1 MTRQPRGLLPA
12 RLVALVAVLVF
23 VGIGFAFA
31 GKPGPAKSPTADL
44 YLAPSTSPC
53 PGFTEMTGIYQDGK
67 CTYLPGD
74 VVEWAGTTNGIDLR
88 IKPLCSANR
97 QLNALLPNAAT
108 VLLTGPINRC
118 QDSGS
123 LNTIQLKIPDLQ
135 AAQTGVVGKPSLPP
149 DYPKA
154 DSVYFYFLVDS
165 NHDGSFGRGDTGYNL
180 VWQSGIYLTRT
191 EYFDRTVYDLTTDL
205 TSPNAELI
213 QGVGNGG
220 TSKGVFCV
228 PLRLLVTQPK

>member
-1 MTRQPRGLLPA
+1 MTRKPGGMSYV
-12 RLVALVAVLVF
+12 RLIALAAALVFL
-23 VGIGFAFA
+23 GIGLAFA
-31 GKPGPAKSPTADL
+31 GKPGPANSPTADL
-44 YLAPSTSPC
+44 QLPPTTPPC
-53 PGFTEMTGIYQDGK
+53 SGLTEVTGIYQDGK
-67 CTYLPGD
+67 GTYLPGD
-74 VVEWAGTTNGIDLR
+74 VVEWASTTNGIDLR
-88 IKPLCSANR
+88 IKPLCSAGR
-97 QLNALLPNAAT
+97 QLNALLPNAAIA
-108 VLLTGPINRC
+108 LLAGPINRC
-118 QDSGS
+118 QDSGG
-123 LNTIQLKIPDLQ
+123 LATIQLKIPDLQ
-135 AAQTGVVGKPSLPP
+135 GAQTGVVGRPSLPP

-213 QGVGNGG
+213 QGVGSGG

-228 PLRLLVTQPK
+228 PLRLTVTQLK